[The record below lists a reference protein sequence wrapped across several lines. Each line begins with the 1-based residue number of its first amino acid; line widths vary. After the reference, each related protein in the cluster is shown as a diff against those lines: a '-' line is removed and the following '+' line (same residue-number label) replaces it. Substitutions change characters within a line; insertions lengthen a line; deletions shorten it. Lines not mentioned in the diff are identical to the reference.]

1 MNRKDQHADL
11 ANAFFQAGPNDFDLI
26 RLVHTG
32 FPEMGLAETDL
43 TTEIL
48 DTKLTAPFFINA
60 MTGGSDMTRELNH
73 KLATVAKA
81 TGLMMATG
89 SVSAA
94 LKDPTTADSFTIV
107 RETYPEGFLVANIG
121 AGSSVTDAQRA
132 VDLFEANALQVHIN
146 VPQELV
152 MPEGDRDFHG
162 WLSKI
167 EAIIHHVS
175 VPVIVKE
182 VGFGMSRETVQDLVN
197 IGASAIDVSGRG
209 GTSFTQIENARRPQQ
224 ELAYLQDFGQST
236 PESLLEALEV
246 PQIFDLIASGGIRNA
261 YDIYKALLLGA
272 RACGV
277 SGKILHTVRNQGIEA
292 GIQLVEDWKKQLRM
306 LMTLT
311 GQKNLVD
318 LRHVP
323 LVFSGSLL
331 EWCENRSID
340 IRKYSLREPS

>member
-32 FPEMGLAETDL
+32 FPEMALAETDL

-132 VDLFEANALQVHIN
+132 VDLFEANALQVHVN

-152 MPEGDRDFHG
+152 MPEGDRDFRG

-277 SGKILHTVRNQGIEA
+277 SGKILHTVRNQGIAA

>member
-32 FPEMGLAETDL
+32 FPEMALAETDL

-60 MTGGSDMTRELNH
+60 MTGGSDMTRKLNH

-107 RETYPEGFLVANIG
+107 RETYPKGFLVANIG

-132 VDLFEANALQVHIN
+132 VDLFEANALQVHVN

-152 MPEGDRDFHG
+152 MPEGDRDFRG

>member
-32 FPEMGLAETDL
+32 FPEMALAETDL

-132 VDLFEANALQVHIN
+132 VDLFEANALQVHVN

-152 MPEGDRDFHG
+152 MPEGDRDFRG

-182 VGFGMSRETVQDLVN
+182 VGFGMSREPVQDLVN

-261 YDIYKALLLGA
+261 HDIYKALLLGA

>member
-32 FPEMGLAETDL
+32 FPEMALAETDL

-132 VDLFEANALQVHIN
+132 VDLFEANALQVHVN

-152 MPEGDRDFHG
+152 MPEGDRDFRG

-331 EWCENRSID
+331 EWCENRNID

>member
-32 FPEMGLAETDL
+32 FPEMALAETDL

-132 VDLFEANALQVHIN
+132 VDLFEANALQVHVN

-152 MPEGDRDFHG
+152 MPEGDRDFRG

-182 VGFGMSRETVQDLVN
+182 VGFGMSREPVQDLVN

>member
-32 FPEMGLAETDL
+32 FPEMALAETDL

-132 VDLFEANALQVHIN
+132 VDLFEANALQVHVN

-152 MPEGDRDFHG
+152 MPEGDRDFRS

-182 VGFGMSRETVQDLVN
+182 VGFGMSREPVQDLVN

>member
-32 FPEMGLAETDL
+32 FPEMALAETDL

-132 VDLFEANALQVHIN
+132 VDLFEANALQVHVN

-152 MPEGDRDFHG
+152 MPEGDRDFRG

-246 PQIFDLIASGGIRNA
+246 PKIFDLIASGGIRNA

>member
-32 FPEMGLAETDL
+32 FPEMALAETDL

-132 VDLFEANALQVHIN
+132 VDLFEANALQVHVN

-152 MPEGDRDFHG
+152 MPEGDRDFRG

-167 EAIIHHVS
+167 EAIIHQVS

>member
-32 FPEMGLAETDL
+32 FPEMALAETDL

-132 VDLFEANALQVHIN
+132 VDLFEANALQVHVN

-152 MPEGDRDFHG
+152 MPEGDQDFRG

>member
-32 FPEMGLAETDL
+32 FPEMALAETDL

-132 VDLFEANALQVHIN
+132 VDLFEANALQVHVN

-152 MPEGDRDFHG
+152 MPEGDRDFRG

-292 GIQLVEDWKKQLRM
+292 CIQLVEDWKKQLRM

>member
-32 FPEMGLAETDL
+32 FPEMALAETDL

-132 VDLFEANALQVHIN
+132 VDLFEANALQVHVN

-152 MPEGDRDFHG
+152 MPEGDRDFRG

-292 GIQLVEDWKKQLRM
+292 GIQLVEGWKKQLRM